1 MNGESCLQEDHDK
14 KDKVLKSNRK
24 EESFDTEEPRYNK
37 PRNNEVLGITNDF
50 PYPSNRKIYENQLR
64 YNKTSL

>member
-24 EESFDTEEPRYNK
+24 K
-37 PRNNEVLGITNDF
+37 KV
-50 PYPSNRKIYENQLR
+50 IYIGF
-64 YNKTSL
+64 

>member
-24 EESFDTEEPRYNK
+24 KKVIDVGF
-37 PRNNEVLGITNDF
+37 
-50 PYPSNRKIYENQLR
+50 
-64 YNKTSL
+64 